1 MLIGRKKSLSN
12 RTFLIVL
19 ITIQA
24 LFFQGSYSFSKI
36 FVETLKVQA
45 ITEDENEI
53 SLRDASS
60 TRERPTLEGL
70 DIPEDVFEEAEVLT
84 SA

>member
-24 LFFQGSYSFSKI
+24 LFFQ
-36 FVETLKVQA
+36 ETLKVQA